1 MHEFKLPQSLT
12 ISCCDEVLN
21 NMIEVKANN
30 NKIHLDSSEVE
41 TLDTAGIQLIHSFCS
56 DEEKITHIN
65 MSEKVKEM
73 MVNLGVMPI

>member
-21 NMIEVKANN
+21 SMIEVKANN
-30 NKIHLDSSEVE
+30 DKIYLDSSEVE

-56 DEEKITHIN
+56 DEEQITHIN

-73 MVNLGVMPI
+73 MVNLGLMPI